1 MTPDLRDWYLGTLG
15 IVQYR
20 PRDLEVVE
28 LPFHV
33 EVREQPAEV
42 RGIPEERP
50 AITAEFPEARLK
62 TPVTDVVT
70 AKTDSVR
77 DTGKDTG
84 KTEDSGVVPTSP
96 MPLSP
101 AVEAT
106 EEEQVAPFRL
116 WCWQPVDDLLV
127 LNSVS
132 PGASPLAEEMELLG
146 NLLKSIDRAG
156 SSRQPPEFIDW
167 PFPGQNRTDLAG
179 ARDMLSVFVDVRIR
193 QRGVLRVLL
202 MGDLAARLL
211 LATEPTGDAP
221 AIGLREL
228 PGGATAAILP
238 SLQDMLQQPHL
249 KSDAWQALRE
259 LPST

>member
-1 MTPDLRDWYLGTLG
+1 MTPELRDWYLGTLG

-20 PRDLEVVE
+20 SRDLEVVE

-42 RGIPEERP
+42 RAIPEERT
-50 AITAEFPEARLK
+50 AIAAEFPQDRLK
-62 TPVTDVVT
+62 APVMDIVA
-70 AKTDSVR
+70 AKTDIVADS
-77 DTGKDTG
+77 G
-84 KTEDSGVVPTSP
+84 KTADLEVAPTSP
-96 MPLSP
+96 MPVSP
-101 AVEAT
+101 TEAT

-116 WCWQPVDDLLV
+116 WCWQPADELLV

-132 PGASPLAEEMELLG
+132 PGASPLAEEMELLE

-202 MGDLAARLL
+202 LGDLAARLL
-211 LATEPTGDAP
+211 LATEPAGDVP

-249 KSDAWQALRE
+249 KCGAWQALRE

>member
-1 MTPDLRDWYLGTLG
+1 MTPELRDWYLGTLG

-42 RGIPEERP
+42 RAIPEERP
-50 AITAEFPEARLK
+50 AIAAEFPQDRLK
-62 TPVTDVVT
+62 APVTDIVA
-70 AKTDSVR
+70 AKTDIVA
-77 DTGKDTG
+77 DTG
-84 KTEDSGVVPTSP
+84 KTADAGVVPTPP
-96 MPLSP
+96 MPVSP
-101 AVEAT
+101 AAEAP

-146 NLLKSIDRAG
+146 NLLKSIDRTG

-193 QRGVLRVLL
+193 QRGVLWVLL

-211 LATEPTGDAP
+211 LATEPAGEVP
-221 AIGLREL
+221 VPGLREL

-238 SLQDMLQQPHL
+238 SLQDMLQQSHL
-249 KSDAWQALRE
+249 KSSAWQALRE